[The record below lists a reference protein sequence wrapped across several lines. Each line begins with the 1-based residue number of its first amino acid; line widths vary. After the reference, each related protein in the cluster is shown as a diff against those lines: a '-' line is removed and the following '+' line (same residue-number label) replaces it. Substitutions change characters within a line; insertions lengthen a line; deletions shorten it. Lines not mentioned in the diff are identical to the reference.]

1 MREQDIEPKTRKK
14 EPWPHWLPKS
24 TRRQVE
30 LTKEQYNFILPIYAP
45 VNHKR
50 VYDVDGISL
59 SVELR
64 GANLHYYAFGISTAF
79 KTWLRRFAFSDIDL
93 SNIKNKI

>member
-1 MREQDIEPKTRKK
+1 MNAESKTHQK
-14 EPWPHWLPKS
+14 EPWPHWMPKS

-45 VNHKR
+45 LNHKK

-64 GANLHYYAFGISTAF
+64 GANLHYYAFGIRTAF
-79 KTWLRRFAFSDIDL
+79 KTWIKRFAFSDID
-93 SNIKNKI
+93 SRNIESSI